1 MTSKED
7 RRYFRIQDLIGVS
20 YRKLSEAEYHTRK
33 IASQYAEIPALD
45 ELSAIEQQLELLFD
59 KVKIRSPEVAEMGQL
74 LNQKLK
80 LLVDNS
86 GIAEGLQ
93 SPDEI
98 PQQVVDISACGMAL
112 GTTET
117 LAPGQYLEM
126 HLVLQSGRQYLKLLA
141 KLVSC
146 EEGYE
151 LSSQEEAEFTNTAR
165 VEFIDVSERIQ
176 EFLIQYV
183 VKRQGAQLKASRNP
197 GLTPIDKISW

>member
-20 YRKLSEAEYHTRK
+20 YRRLNEAEYHTRK

-112 GTTET
+112 GTTEV
-117 LAPGQYLEM
+117 LEPGQYLEM

-141 KLVSC
+141 KLVVC

-151 LSSQEEAEFTNTAR
+151 FSSHEESNFTHTAR

>member
-1 MTSKED
+1 MSSKED

-20 YRKLSEAEYHTRK
+20 FRKLSEAEYHTRK

-45 ELSAIEQQLELLFD
+45 ELSAIEQQFELLID
-59 KVKIRSPEVAEMGQL
+59 KVKIRHPEVAELGQL

-80 LLVDNS
+80 ILVDNS

-93 SPDEI
+93 NPEEI
-98 PQQVVDISACGMAL
+98 PQQVVDISACGMAFGAL
-112 GTTET
+112 E
-117 LAPGQYLEM
+117 AMEAGQYLEV

-141 KLVSC
+141 KVVGS
-146 EEGYE
+146 EEGYDISGDE
-151 LSSQEEAEFTNTAR
+151 DSGFTSTVR